1 MRQYRLVLL
10 GLAVAA
16 ALSVS
21 LAAKTKFSSV
31 WQSPDAATISFA
43 GKKVAALVI
52 DKDDSLRVAGEEA
65 LVRELNARGM
75 NGVASYRMM
84 PKELAQD
91 PVQAKTWYEKAGVEG
106 VVAFRVVNDDRRRTY
121 VPATWTSTYYTSL
134 WGYYGYGWGAVYDP
148 GYVRDQRTLTL
159 SDAIRKMS
167 LMPAQRLE
175 RASAAAARK
184 GRLQPGA
191 DADIAIFDLA
201 TVADRAT
208 YATPAVPATGFRH
221 VLVNGV
227 AVVRDGKLLE
237 VTPGRAILRER

>member
-1 MRQYRLVLL
+1 MLGGMRQYRLVWI

-31 WQSPDAATISFA
+31 WQSPDAATMSFA

-91 PVQAKTWYEKAGVEG
+91 PVQAKTWYDKAGVEG

-148 GYVRDQRTLTL
+148 GYVRDQRIVSLETLIFSVPKNTL
-159 SDAIRKMS
+159 VWAGLSETENPKDGQRVVTEVVKEAVSEMRK
-167 LMPAQRLE
+167 Q
-175 RASAAAARK
+175 
-184 GRLQPGA
+184 G
-191 DADIAIFDLA
+191 LA
-201 TVADRAT
+201 
-208 YATPAVPATGFRH
+208 
-221 VLVNGV
+221 
-227 AVVRDGKLLE
+227 KK
-237 VTPGRAILRER
+237 

>member
-1 MRQYRLVLL
+1 MRQYRLVWI

-148 GYVRDQRTLTL
+148 GYVRDQRIVSLETLIFSVPKNTL
-159 SDAIRKMS
+159 IWAGLSETENPKDGQRVVTEVVKEAVSEMRK
-167 LMPAQRLE
+167 Q
-175 RASAAAARK
+175 
-184 GRLQPGA
+184 G
-191 DADIAIFDLA
+191 LA
-201 TVADRAT
+201 
-208 YATPAVPATGFRH
+208 
-221 VLVNGV
+221 
-227 AVVRDGKLLE
+227 KK
-237 VTPGRAILRER
+237 

>member
-1 MRQYRLVLL
+1 MRQYRLVWI

-134 WGYYGYGWGAVYDP
+134 WGYYGYGWGAVYDS
-148 GYVRDQRTLTL
+148 GYVRDQRIVSLETLIFSVPKNTL
-159 SDAIRKMS
+159 VWAGLSETENPKDGQRVVTEVVKEAVSEMRK
-167 LMPAQRLE
+167 Q
-175 RASAAAARK
+175 
-184 GRLQPGA
+184 G
-191 DADIAIFDLA
+191 LA
-201 TVADRAT
+201 
-208 YATPAVPATGFRH
+208 
-221 VLVNGV
+221 
-227 AVVRDGKLLE
+227 KK
-237 VTPGRAILRER
+237 

>member
-1 MRQYRLVLL
+1 MLQKIPI
-10 GLAVAA
+10 AVAA
-16 ALSVS
+16 AFLIVAGTS
-21 LAAKTKFSSV
+21 LAAKTKFQSV
-31 WQSPDAATISFA
+31 WKSPDAASVSFA

-148 GYVRDQRTLTL
+148 GYVRDQRIVSLETLIFSVPKNTL
-159 SDAIRKMS
+159 VWAGLSETENPKDGQKVVAEVVKEAVNEMRK
-167 LMPAQRLE
+167 Q
-175 RASAAAARK
+175 
-184 GRLQPGA
+184 G
-191 DADIAIFDLA
+191 
-201 TVADRAT
+201 
-208 YATPAVPATGFRH
+208 
-221 VLVNGV
+221 
-227 AVVRDGKLLE
+227 LLKKQ
-237 VTPGRAILRER
+237 

>member
-1 MRQYRLVLL
+1 MRQYRLVWI

-21 LAAKTKFSSV
+21 LAAKTRFSSV

-148 GYVRDQRTLTL
+148 GYVRDQRIVSLETLIFSVPKNTL
-159 SDAIRKMS
+159 VWAGLSETENPKDGQRVVTEVVKEAVSEMRK
-167 LMPAQRLE
+167 Q
-175 RASAAAARK
+175 
-184 GRLQPGA
+184 G
-191 DADIAIFDLA
+191 LA
-201 TVADRAT
+201 
-208 YATPAVPATGFRH
+208 
-221 VLVNGV
+221 
-227 AVVRDGKLLE
+227 KK
-237 VTPGRAILRER
+237 

>member
-1 MRQYRLVLL
+1 MRQYRLVWIGVAL
-10 GLAVAA
+10 AA
-16 ALSVS
+16 AFSVS

-148 GYVRDQRTLTL
+148 GYVRDQRIVSLETLIFSVPKNTL
-159 SDAIRKMS
+159 VWAGLSETENPKDGQRVVTEVVKEAVSEMRK
-167 LMPAQRLE
+167 Q
-175 RASAAAARK
+175 
-184 GRLQPGA
+184 G
-191 DADIAIFDLA
+191 LA
-201 TVADRAT
+201 
-208 YATPAVPATGFRH
+208 
-221 VLVNGV
+221 
-227 AVVRDGKLLE
+227 KK
-237 VTPGRAILRER
+237 

>member
-10 GLAVAA
+10 GIAVAA

-148 GYVRDQRTLTL
+148 GYVRDQRIVSLETLIFSVPKNTL
-159 SDAIRKMS
+159 VWAGLSETENPKDGQRVVTEVVKEAVSEMRK
-167 LMPAQRLE
+167 Q
-175 RASAAAARK
+175 
-184 GRLQPGA
+184 G
-191 DADIAIFDLA
+191 LA
-201 TVADRAT
+201 
-208 YATPAVPATGFRH
+208 
-221 VLVNGV
+221 
-227 AVVRDGKLLE
+227 KK
-237 VTPGRAILRER
+237 

>member
-1 MRQYRLVLL
+1 MRQYRLVWI

-31 WQSPDAATISFA
+31 WQSPDAATMSFA

-148 GYVRDQRTLTL
+148 GYVRDQRIVSLETLIFSVPRNTL
-159 SDAIRKMS
+159 VWAGLSETENPKDGQRVVTEVVKEAVSEMRK
-167 LMPAQRLE
+167 R
-175 RASAAAARK
+175 
-184 GRLQPGA
+184 G
-191 DADIAIFDLA
+191 LA
-201 TVADRAT
+201 
-208 YATPAVPATGFRH
+208 
-221 VLVNGV
+221 
-227 AVVRDGKLLE
+227 KK
-237 VTPGRAILRER
+237 